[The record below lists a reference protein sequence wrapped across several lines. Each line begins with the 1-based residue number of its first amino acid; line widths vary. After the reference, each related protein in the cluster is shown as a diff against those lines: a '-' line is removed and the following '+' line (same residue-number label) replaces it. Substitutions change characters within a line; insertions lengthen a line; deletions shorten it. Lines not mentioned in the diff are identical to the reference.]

1 MKKLVQI
8 FSLLLMSHLL
18 LTTTKAQTPKNGPVG
33 ICYVEV
39 NSNNIL
45 NVGSFTLKNGGQQ
58 LFDVAIIF
66 AANIN
71 YDTLRQRPVLFSN
84 NNVSKILKNAS
95 TYIQPLQAKGIKVL
109 LDVLGNHQAAGICN
123 LNSRAAA
130 RDFAQQIA
138 HTVNEYGL
146 DGVDFDDEWVNY
158 GTNGTAPANDSSF
171 IMILQEL
178 KPLIPNK
185 LITFYYVGTAS
196 SKLLWNG
203 VQAGSYLDY
212 SWNGYYGNFIIPN
225 VPGMTNAQKSPAATW
240 IGSTATATV
249 TNLANQTI
257 SGGYGVFMWYDLK
270 STSTASYLSLGSVP
284 LYGDSTKL
292 TGTLQTWTAGDMCFP
307 PYGHLVSSITTSSAT
322 FSWNT
327 LGSNTYTIDYKPANS
342 SVWINAATATSATTV
357 TVSGLQENTVYDWR
371 IKSNCSGS
379 GSVYSYGRQFT
390 TTTTSGGGGNTA
402 GNYSLSFSG
411 SGQYVNTGTVNL
423 SGTAL
428 TLEGWVN
435 VKAFKTTSPFI
446 TTVMGIE
453 VSQTNAALVRFGDVG
468 VPNNK
473 LQFVLSNGTSQVK
486 LTSKSTFTT
495 NTWYHIAATYDG
507 AAMKLYINGNLDT
520 SAAMTG
526 SFVANEIFYLGYSW
540 DANRNMNGLLDE
552 LRVWKKA
559 LSPSEIMS
567 GMCSVNPASTS
578 LESYWRLND
587 GNTVVSDTTGHGHT
601 GTMVGMTTA
610 NWSTNVTGSCAS
622 LPAPVANFSGTPTS
636 ITTGQSV
643 TFTNS
648 SSNATAYSWT
658 FTGGTPSTS
667 TAANPVVAYSTAGI
681 YTVKLVA
688 TNASGAD
695 SIVRTNYITVTNPS
709 SVNYSVSFNGT
720 NQYINTGTIN
730 LSGSAITMEGW
741 IRANAFKSTFPYIS
755 TIMGTESTGNTALL
769 RMGDADIT
777 AGNKLQFVLYVGTQQ
792 AKLISNTVF
801 ATNTWYHVAATY
813 DGATMKIYV
822 NGVLDASKAQTGSF
836 VSNGVFN
843 IGYSFD
849 NNRYWNGKM
858 DELRVWKR
866 ALTQA
871 EIQAN
876 MCTVPV
882 NSTLLEGYWKMN
894 EGIGTSTADT
904 TGHLHTGI
912 MMNMT
917 AAGWSTD
924 VSSTCGGVAARNSI
938 SANVNNTNRNSLV
951 KVWPNPIIKGN
962 TIFVGQNK
970 LSANAVLSVFS
981 LNGNVVIKRTL
992 IGKINELST
1001 STLSA
1006 GVYYYSVRSSSG
1018 QLIDKG
1024 SFIVQ

>member
-8 FSLLLMSHLL
+8 FNLLFMSQLLLNA
-18 LTTTKAQTPKNGPVG
+18 TIAQTPKNGPVG

-185 LITFYYVGTAS
+185 LITFYNVGQAS
-196 SKLLWNG
+196 GKLSWNG
-203 VQAGSYLDY
+203 ILAGNYLNY
-212 SWNGYYGNFIIPN
+212 AWNGYYGNFFIPN
-225 VPGMTNAQKSPAATW
+225 VPGMTNAQKSPAAAW
-240 IGSTATATV
+240 IGQTATATV
-249 TNLANQTI
+249 TSLANQTM

-270 STSTASYLSLGSVP
+270 STSTASYLSSGSVP
-284 LYGDSTKL
+284 LYGDSTAL

-307 PYGHLVSSITTSSAT
+307 LYGHLVSSITTSSAT
-322 FSWNT
+322 LSWNT
-327 LGSNTYTIDYKPANS
+327 LGSNTYTIDYKPASS

-357 TVSGLQENTVYDWR
+357 TISGLQENTVYDWR

-390 TTTTSGGGGNTA
+390 TTTTSGGGGGSTS

-411 SGQYVNTGTVNL
+411 SGQYVNTGSVNL

-435 VKAFKTTSPFI
+435 VNAFKSASPFI

-453 VSQTNAALVRFGDVG
+453 VSQANAALVRFGDVG
-468 VPNNK
+468 IPNNK
-473 LQFVLSNGTSQVK
+473 LQYVLSNGTSQVK

-526 SFVANEIFYLGYSW
+526 SFVANGTFNLGYSF

-552 LRVWKKA
+552 MRVWKKA
-559 LSPSEIMS
+559 LSPSEIIA
-567 GMCSVNPASTS
+567 GMCSVNPASAS

-587 GNTVVSDTTGHGHT
+587 GNTIISDTTGHGHT

-610 NWSTNVTGSCAS
+610 NWSANVTGSCAS

-695 SIVRTNYITVTNPS
+695 SIVRTDYITVTNPS
-709 SVNYSVSFNGT
+709 AVNYSLSFNGT
-720 NQYINTGTIN
+720 NQSVNAGTIN
-730 LSGSAITMEGW
+730 LSGSSITMEGW
-741 IRANAFKSTFPYIS
+741 IRANAFKTTFPYIS
-755 TIMGTESTGNTALL
+755 TIMGTEATGNTALL
-769 RMGDADIT
+769 RMGDAGIT
-777 AGNKLQFVLYVGTQQ
+777 AGNKLQFVLYFGTQQ
-792 AKLISNTVF
+792 VKLTSNTVF

-813 DGATMKIYV
+813 DGTTMNIYV
-822 NGVLDASKAQTGSF
+822 NGVLDASLAQTGSF
-836 VSNGVFN
+836 TSNGIFN
-843 IGYSFD
+843 IGYSYD
-849 NNRYWNGKM
+849 NNRYWNGNM

-871 EIQAN
+871 EIQGN
-876 MCTVPV
+876 LCYVPV
-882 NSTLLEGYWKMN
+882 NSASLEAYWKMN
-894 EGIGTSTADT
+894 EGIGTATADV
-904 TGHLHTGI
+904 TGHLHTGT
-912 MMNMT
+912 MTNMT
-917 AAGWSTD
+917 AANWSTVVPSACGTTAVTRLTRPSGISLVQVKASPNPVVKND
-924 VSSTCGGVAARNSI
+924 VISI
-938 SANVNNTNRNSLV
+938 SVSKLFNNMT
-951 KVWPNPIIKGN
+951 
-962 TIFVGQNK
+962 
-970 LSANAVLSVFS
+970 LSVFS
-981 LNGNVVIKRTL
+981 ADGREVMNRKLVHMNTTISTVGLTTGVYFYAVRGDGGQIVGSGKIVIK
-992 IGKINELST
+992 
-1001 STLSA
+1001 
-1006 GVYYYSVRSSSG
+1006 
-1018 QLIDKG
+1018 
-1024 SFIVQ
+1024 